1 MTLSTAH
8 PAKFDAAVKGALPTS
23 EFPEFDFD
31 GKVLPDV
38 LRDLAGLEKR
48 VTRVKGEQGVR
59 ELIEKVAKETK
70 DGEAKPT
77 EEDGKGSMSTCGLID
92 RLCCFRYRSE
102 LICVLYA

>member
-1 MTLSTAH
+1 MMTDSRFPGYRAPGTTFVTLSTAH

-38 LRDLAGLEKR
+38 LRDLAGLEKW

-77 EEDGKGSMSTCGLID
+77 AEEGKGSM
-92 RLCCFRYRSE
+92 
-102 LICVLYA
+102 